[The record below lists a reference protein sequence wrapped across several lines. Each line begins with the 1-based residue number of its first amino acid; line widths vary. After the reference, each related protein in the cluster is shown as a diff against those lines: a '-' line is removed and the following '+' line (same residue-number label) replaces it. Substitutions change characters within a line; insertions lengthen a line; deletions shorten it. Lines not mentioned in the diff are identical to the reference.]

1 MHLTLLGTGC
11 PSVHPERYG
20 PSNLIHNN
28 NTKIL
33 IDCGSGVTQRLVQ
46 SGFNGAEIDY
56 LLLTHLH
63 SDHVVDFYQLIISSW
78 HQYRKKSWNIIGP
91 LGTASFINSIMESW
105 EEERELRISYEKRDS
120 IKAFDLNIIE
130 IDDDNDLMINDIK
143 VQYFKVDHRP
153 VANAYGY
160 NFIDNQGKITISGDT
175 KPCENLNKH
184 SLNADILLHE
194 VFIEDEI
201 LPQKGIRSADTVH
214 NVRNYHTISRDVGK
228 IARKVSAKNLVLTH
242 FVPPNFDKKKLID
255 IVALDYGKKPIIGE
269 DLMTIDIKG
278 NLV

>member
-20 PSNLIHNN
+20 PSNLIPNN

-120 IKAFDLNIIE
+120 IKAFRPFFKRGYDKEEMGADPLSRYQRRFGPDAYYKLREPFVELNLKSKDLTKKYE
-130 IDDDNDLMINDIK
+130 KELFDVLEGEDALARLYPEEYIK
-143 VQYFKVDHRP
+143 F
-153 VANAYGY
+153 
-160 NFIDNQGKITISGDT
+160 
-175 KPCENLNKH
+175 
-184 SLNADILLHE
+184 LNAGRDLRLLFKLDRVAARKIAQFMNLFKMSVAHSFPADFVKTQKMILL
-194 VFIEDEI
+194 
-201 LPQKGIRSADTVH
+201 K
-214 NVRNYHTISRDVGK
+214 
-228 IARKVSAKNLVLTH
+228 
-242 FVPPNFDKKKLID
+242 
-255 IVALDYGKKPIIGE
+255 
-269 DLMTIDIKG
+269 
-278 NLV
+278 